1 MANLFKLVK
10 LSFSSLSYFLGVKLR
25 FISKSL
31 IWRFMIEKELTGVEE
46 IFIFTHVVFP
56 RRDNLNYR
64 ESCLTYVLYVQIPV
78 ALICFSSSCPLD
90 CHLTSPQG
98 FSGVSFS
105 LFSFSSF
112 PAAWNHPYA
121 PSYCLQIGS
130 YKLWQ
135 MEWGEKNHT
144 ECNRET

>member
-10 LSFSSLSYFLGVKLR
+10 LSFSSLSLYFLGVKLR

-31 IWRFMIEKELTGVEE
+31 IWRFMIEKELTRVEE

-64 ESCLTYVLYVQIPV
+64 ESCLTYVLYIQIPV

-98 FSGVSFS
+98 FFRGFFFPVFLFFFPCCLESSICS
-105 LFSFSSF
+105 LILS
-112 PAAWNHPYA
+112 
-121 PSYCLQIGS
+121 
-130 YKLWQ
+130 
-135 MEWGEKNHT
+135 T
-144 ECNRET
+144 NR